1 MLTCMLRVSRDR
13 LVKGIKNITVH
24 RAITIREFE
33 NKIDKFDI
41 CLYELGDNDAI
52 KDISSIRGDNVYIV
66 TNQYIHVDG
75 VNVVKPEDLGKV
87 LYKKTGEILF
97 DGIDTEELEE
107 TKEETVEN
115 KETVSENTVENT
127 VEIEDNEK
135 EDNEK
140 EDNEKED
147 NIAENTESE
156 TIEDEETYNEK
167 YGEDTYSEV
176 TADGLDDTDDEDAL
190 NGVEYTNESS
200 DVDKEETS
208 DNEEYTFDNVQF
220 DNEIDEELKDDSS
233 LSDVFNS
240 DAFNNEI
247 TEEDTEDKDIESKE
261 IDNDITI
268 DDKDVTVDEPEVEKS
283 NDSDTN
289 NYKEL
294 YEELNDKYSEIY
306 KQYNQKIEELGEYK
320 GKVEKIQ
327 EDKKLIEEECV
338 KLNNIIKEFNSNTSN
353 NDELLSQI
361 SVLTQEK
368 NKALEEIDRARNER
382 ESKINELS
390 AKISDME
397 SEKERMLKVIS
408 DFEQV
413 KIQIKDEC
421 DNDKKAAIENKQRE
435 INDKVNTINDLI
447 IQCEAYKKVIEVAV
461 INYSKLKDI
470 VSNLNIKLNDTESR
484 LKDATDSVV
493 KAGTQITELNNKY
506 DESLREKLDKIRE
519 LTESVEKLNSE
530 NETLKSEKEEI
541 SSEYNKAIELNEELK
556 AKIENSDES
565 STGMLI
571 TSLRNEV
578 DGLKKTNIR
587 LRTDYDNLKNAMI
600 KGNDVDE
607 SESSGMGSF
616 AKNNRA
622 LEIEDDSKDSELDYK
637 KNIEITRLREQ
648 LREAVKEKNEL
659 KNIIDQTVSK
669 ENIGKPK
676 SIIRSYL
683 GEAKIVAVQSTSS
696 CGATS
701 LGMSLTYELSKA
713 NKKVCYIDLNIQSP
727 DADGWFEA
735 DPTCD
740 IDIDGG
746 YELKTAMGAIY
757 KLGINYFRLNK
768 EKLTKNI
775 TKNIEYLGG
784 LYVGCTGKELLNI
797 KFDELFNFIGNM
809 YDVIVVDLG
818 RVGGNIEFESVVKS
832 IVEISKMY
840 YIVTHNDTVA
850 VRNAIIRLSE
860 CGITNKAT
868 WIIRSQGKS
877 IVRQVQKFISNGSY
891 TLMPEVEAMTKG
903 RRKYQDVKSKEL
915 MVMLQN
921 IRNMI

>member
-52 KDISSIRGDNVYIV
+52 KDIGSIRGDSVYIV
-66 TNQYIHVDG
+66 TNQSIQVDG

-115 KETVSENTVENT
+115 KEVVSENTVE
-127 VEIEDNEK
+127 IEE
-135 EDNEK
+135 
-140 EDNEKED
+140 NEKED

-190 NGVEYTNESS
+190 NGIEYTNESS
-200 DVDKEETS
+200 DVDKKETS
-208 DNEEYTFDNVQF
+208 DNEEYTFDDEEYTFDNVQF

-233 LSDVFNS
+233 LSDVFN
-240 DAFNNEI
+240 NEI
-247 TEEDTEDKDIESKE
+247 TEEDTE
-261 IDNDITI
+261 
-268 DDKDVTVDEPEVEKS
+268 DKDVTVDEPEVEKS

-320 GKVEKIQ
+320 DKVEKIQ
-327 EDKKLIEEECV
+327 ENKKSIEEECA

-556 AKIENSDES
+556 AKIESSDES
-565 STGMLI
+565 STSMLI

-607 SESSGMGSF
+607 AESSGMGSF

-775 TKNIEYLGG
+775 TKNIDYLGG

-818 RVGGNIEFESVVKS
+818 RVGGNVEFESVVKS

>member
-52 KDISSIRGDNVYIV
+52 KDIGSIRGDNVYIV
-66 TNQYIHVDG
+66 TNQFIQVDG

-107 TKEETVEN
+107 TKEETIEN
-115 KETVSENTVENT
+115 KEVVS
-127 VEIEDNEK
+127 
-135 EDNEK
+135 
-140 EDNEKED
+140 
-147 NIAENTESE
+147 ENTESE
-156 TIEDEETYNEK
+156 TNEEETYNEK
-167 YGEDTYSEV
+167 YGEDTYGEV
-176 TADGLDDTDDEDAL
+176 TADGLDDTDDEDDTDNEDGTDDEEAL
-190 NGVEYTNESS
+190 NGIEYTNESS
-200 DVDKEETS
+200 DVDNKETS
-208 DNEEYTFDNVQF
+208 DTFDNEEYTFDNVQF

-233 LSDVFNS
+233 LSDVFN
-240 DAFNNEI
+240 NEI

-261 IDNDITI
+261 IGNDINI
-268 DDKDVTVDEPEVEKS
+268 DDKDVTVDETEVEKS

-327 EDKKLIEEECV
+327 EDKKSIEEECV

-353 NDELLSQI
+353 NEELLSQI
-361 SVLTQEK
+361 SILTQEK

-413 KIQIKDEC
+413 KLQIKDEC

-556 AKIENSDES
+556 AKIESSDES
-565 STGMLI
+565 STSMLI

-637 KNIEITRLREQ
+637 KNLEITRLREQ

-659 KNIIDQTVSK
+659 KNIIDKTVSK

-683 GEAKIVAVQSTSS
+683 GEAKIVAIQSTSS

-701 LGMSLTYELSKA
+701 LGMSLTYEFSKA

-775 TKNIEYLGG
+775 TKNIDYLGG

-818 RVGGNIEFESVVKS
+818 RLGGNIEFESIVKS